1 MIEVNNLCKS
11 FKKQNILDGITL
23 SIHDKDKII
32 LLGQNGAGKTT
43 LIRCILG
50 EYFPDKGSV
59 SVYGHMPYIKREDA
73 LHHISFVPQI
83 PPPLNMTVN
92 ELLLYSSGL
101 SGFCKEKVIEYCDM
115 LDFDIK
121 PHLTKTF
128 YKFSGGMK
136 QKLLIAIAFA
146 RNTDFYI
153 FDEPTANLD
162 TAGREKFYIMVEK
175 LISDKSFIM
184 ISHRIDEVKNIVN
197 RNIELDLG
205 RIIRD
210 EKV

>member
-1 MIEVNNLCKS
+1 MIEIENLYKS
-11 FKKQNILDGITL
+11 FKKQSVLNGINL
-23 SIHDKDKII
+23 SIGSDDKII

-50 EYFPDKGSV
+50 EYFPDSGSV
-59 SVYGHMPYIKREDA
+59 SVYGTKPYIKREAA
-73 LHHISFVPQI
+73 LSHVSFVPQI
-83 PPPLNMTVN
+83 PPPLNLTVN
-92 ELLLYSSGL
+92 ELLSYSSGL
-101 SGFCKEKVIEYCDM
+101 SGFDKNKVIEYCNM

-121 PHLTKTF
+121 PHLVKTF

-146 RNTDFYI
+146 RDTDFYI

-162 TAGREKFYIMVEK
+162 TAGREKFYIMLEK
-175 LISDKSFIM
+175 LMKGKSFIM

-205 RIIRD
+205 RIVRD
-210 EKV
+210 EKI

>member
-1 MIEVNNLCKS
+1 MVEINNLCKS
-11 FKKQNILDGITL
+11 FKKQTILDDINL
-23 SIHDKDKII
+23 SVGDNDKII

-50 EYFPDKGSV
+50 EYFPDKGNIT
-59 SVYGHMPYIKREDA
+59 VYGTMPYVKREDA
-73 LHHISFVPQI
+73 LCHISFVPQI

-92 ELLLYSSGL
+92 ELLSYSSGL
-101 SGFCKEKVIEYCDM
+101 SGFDKEKVIEYCNM

-121 PHLTKTF
+121 PHLVKTF

-136 QKLLIAIAFA
+136 QKLLISIAFA

-162 TAGREKFYIMVEK
+162 TAGREKFYMLLKKI
-175 LISDKSFIM
+175 IGSKSFIM

-205 RIIRD
+205 RIVRD